1 MKEKTARD
9 KGKRPPYPGSNDRL
23 IVAPAVTPASRI
35 RMLTGDPSFMT
46 SFARGLAVI
55 QAFSG
60 ASAQPTIAALSGQT
74 GLPRAAV
81 HRCLYTL
88 RRLGFVDSDDGR
100 HFYLRP
106 SILSLGHSYIY
117 SMPLASAAQPI
128 LERVSGLLHES
139 CSIAVLDGNEIV
151 YVARSAVTRIM
162 AVDLRVGSRLPA
174 FCTSMGRIL
183 LAHLPPSEMSAC
195 LQRVPMTRYTERTVT
210 SPEKLLRILRMVERN
225 GYALVDQELEVGLR
239 SIAVPVRNLEG
250 KVVAALN
257 AGTHAQRVSI
267 QEIQTRFLPALRLA
281 AQELMILLVPWAGPR
296 NFSYEVR
303 EGLWGRGRAVSGL
316 A

>member
-1 MKEKTARD
+1 MGAR
-9 KGKRPPYPGSNDRL
+9 KVQAKRKRQPRPAAANHPP
-23 IVAPAVTPASRI
+23 AASRPNPATRI
-35 RMLTGDPSFMT
+35 QMLTGDPSFMT

-55 QAFSG
+55 QGFCG
-60 ASAQPTIAALSGQT
+60 QNGQVTVTFLSGQT

-88 RRLGFVDSDDGR
+88 RKLGFVDTDDGR
-100 HFYLRP
+100 HFHLCP

-117 SMPLASAAQPI
+117 SSPLAYAAQPI
-128 LERVSGLLHES
+128 LERVSSLLHES

-151 YVARSAVTRIM
+151 YVARSTVTRIM

-174 FCTSMGRIL
+174 FCTSMGRVL
-183 LAHLPPSEMSAC
+183 LAHLPPRELRAH
-195 LQRVPMTRYTERTVT
+195 LQQGALTRYTERTIT
-210 SPEKLLRILRMVERN
+210 SREKLSRALRLVEQS

-239 SIAVPVRNLEG
+239 SIAVPVRNLLG

-267 QEIQTRFLPALRLA
+267 PEMQSRFLPSLCAA
-281 AQELMILLVPWAGPR
+281 AQELSVLLAPWAGPS
-296 NFSYEVR
+296 NYS
-303 EGLWGRGRAVSGL
+303 LTGRMGVSGRE
-316 A
+316 AHERD